1 MHDQHIQQGG
11 NPLRKFFRQPKIY
24 LTLPSKG
31 KFYSPE
37 GLEMTESGEL
47 PVFAMTAKDEIMMKT
62 PDALLNGQSTVDVI
76 ESCIPNIKNAW
87 EVSTLDL
94 DAILIALRI
103 ATYGESMDIDITTP
117 VTKTETTYAVNM
129 QQMLTDI
136 SNHEFVDT
144 LHLDSMTIKIR
155 PLTYKEYTSNSL
167 RSFEE
172 QRVFNVLNDDSMP
185 EDEKLSIFN
194 RAFKSLTEM
203 TINNVE
209 QSIVSITIEGE
220 TVNNPEYIKEFID
233 NSDKST
239 FKAITD
245 HIEQQRQNFAIKPL
259 VINATP
265 EEIEQGVPETYEVPI
280 SFDPSNF
287 FA

>member
-1 MHDQHIQQGG
+1 MQDQQFQQGG

-31 KFYSPE
+31 MYYPQGVLDLPE
-37 GLEMTESGEL
+37 NGEL

-62 PDALLNGQSTVDVI
+62 PDALLNGQATVEVI
-76 ESCIPNIKNAW
+76 QSCIPNIKDAW
-87 EVSTLDL
+87 AISTLDL

-103 ATYGESMDIDITTP
+103 ATYGETMDFDITTP
-117 VTKTETTYAVNM
+117 VIKEEKTFAVNM

-136 SNHEFVDT
+136 SMHYFNDT
-144 LHLDSMTIKIR
+144 LSLENMTIKIR
-155 PLTYKEYTSNSL
+155 PLTYKEFTNNSI

-172 QRVFNVLNDDSMP
+172 QRVFNALNDDN
-185 EDEKLSIFN
+185 LSELDKIDVFN

-203 TINNVE
+203 TISNVE
-209 QSIVSITIEGE
+209 QSVVSITVDGE
-220 TVNNPEYIKEFID
+220 TVDNPAYIKEFIA
-233 NSDKST
+233 NSDKTT

-245 HIEQQRQNFAIKPL
+245 HIDQERSKFSIKPL
-259 VINATP
+259 VVRSDP
-265 EEIEQGVPETYEVPI
+265 EEIERGAPETFEVPI
-280 SFDPSNF
+280 TFDPSNF

>member
-1 MHDQHIQQGG
+1 MQDQQIQQGG

-31 KFYSPE
+31 MYYPQGVLDMPE
-37 GLEMTESGEL
+37 NGEL

-62 PDALLNGQSTVDVI
+62 PDALLNGQATVEVI
-76 ESCIPNIKNAW
+76 QSCIPNIKDAW
-87 EVSTLDL
+87 GISTLDL

-103 ATYGESMDIDITTP
+103 ATYGETMDIDITTP
-117 VTKTETTYAVNM
+117 VIKEEKTFAINM

-136 SNHEFVDT
+136 SMHNFNDT
-144 LHLDSMTIKIR
+144 LSLDSMTIKIR
-155 PLTYKEYTSNSL
+155 PLTYKEFTNNSI

-172 QRVFNVLNDDSMP
+172 QRVFNALNDDN
-185 EDEKLSIFN
+185 LSELDKIDVFN

-203 TINNVE
+203 TISNVE

-220 TVNNPEYIKEFID
+220 TVNNPVYIKEFIA
-233 NSDKST
+233 NSDKTT

-245 HIEQQRQNFAIKPL
+245 HIDHERSKFALKPL
-259 VINATP
+259 TVQSDP
-265 EEIEQGVPETYEVPI
+265 EEVERGAPQTFEVPI
-280 SFDPSNF
+280 TFDPSNF